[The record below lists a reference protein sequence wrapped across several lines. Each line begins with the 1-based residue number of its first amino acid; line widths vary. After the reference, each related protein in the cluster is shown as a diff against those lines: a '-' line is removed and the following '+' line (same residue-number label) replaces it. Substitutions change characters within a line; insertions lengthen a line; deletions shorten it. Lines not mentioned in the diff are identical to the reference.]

1 MPVIQRKYNSLN
13 LNNIIY
19 ATGNYTNPVWI
30 NSLSPYKVGNNIA
43 QWNASKLLNFPIDT
57 GNIRSGEYLFFT
69 GSGWQTLP
77 AQGGTGIISGSGG
90 FVNID
95 SYFGGRSIDIPHS
108 TYVGTS
114 GNRFLSRTKINESNA
129 FRLADSGILGLCEYK
144 SSSDVNVSVICERG
158 IDEILVSDVLFG
170 NSINPLVDFNAEITI
185 YENNFEFLPGDIL
198 GFYFNSCDSDLAG
211 IYLSAWGNSLYS
223 GGGSGSGES
232 GIYFTAQDGIVLD
245 GSILRMSGVGGLTKL
260 NFQQNPNYYI
270 HSGILIKDSLD
281 GFANLENTFIGTD
294 TQNNLENFYNVAL
307 GRYCMSYASGD
318 RNIAIGSNSLS
329 FIAAEDSIAIG
340 TEALSNTL
348 NFSYS
353 NIAIGSYSLNSSTS
367 IGNVIAIGES
377 SFNSTN
383 LAGHSIGIGYFAGSL
398 SENIYNSIFIGEAA
412 GSRSIGSNNVY
423 VGYNAG
429 QYSSGNNN
437 IEILSGMDN
446 SKIADRSNKINI
458 GNLIYG
464 DLAGKKLAI
473 GNVSSPNFNP
483 SGFVEVV
490 ASGSP
495 ALFVSS
501 HSGYTYDFLSC
512 KAGSVVFKIDCSGNV
527 SGNNANFNIISGAI
541 SPSIVQSTGLLL
553 TDFYHGKII
562 EHTGISLGVYT
573 IGSITIS
580 SWQCMIVNFAS
591 GVVIASGSNVIR
603 SFSGYNKISG
613 LYSSANM
620 YRRPNGEFYLYGNLS

>member
-1 MPVIQRKYNSLN
+1 MPLIQRNSPTFSN
-13 LNNIIY
+13 LVY
-19 ATGNYTNPVWI
+19 TTGNYSNPVWI
-30 NSLSPYKVGNNIA
+30 NSLSPYKVGNHIA
-43 QWNASKLLNFPIDT
+43 QWNASKLSSFPIDT
-57 GNIRSGEYLFFT
+57 GNIRSGEYLYFT
-69 GSGWQTLP
+69 GSGWQTFP

-90 FVNID
+90 LVNIG
-95 SYFGGRSIDIPHS
+95 SYFGGKSIDIPHP
-108 TYVGTS
+108 TYTGTS
-114 GNRFLSRTKINESNA
+114 GNRFLSRTKINEANS
-129 FRLADSGILGLCEYK
+129 FRLSDSGIFGLCEYK
-144 SSSDVNVSVICERG
+144 SSSDVNISIICERG
-158 IDEILVSDVLFG
+158 MDEILVSEALFK
-170 NSINPLVDFNAEITI
+170 NSIDPLVDFNAEITI
-185 YENNFEFLPGDIL
+185 HENNFEFLPGDIL

-211 IYLSAWGNSLYS
+211 IYLSAWGNSLY
-223 GGGSGSGES
+223 GGGSGGSGGS
-232 GIYFTAQDGIVLD
+232 GIYFTAQDGVVLS
-245 GSILRMSGVGGLTKL
+245 GSILSMSGVGSLTRL

-270 HSGILIKDSLD
+270 HSGILITDSLD
-281 GFANLENTFIGTD
+281 GFVNLENTFVGTD
-294 TQNNLENFYNVAL
+294 TQNSLENFYNVAL

-329 FIAAEDSIAIG
+329 FVGSEDSIAIG

-348 NFSYS
+348 NISYS
-353 NIAIGSYSLNSSTS
+353 NIGIGSYSLNSSNS
-367 IGNVIAIGES
+367 IGNIVAVGES
-377 SFNSTN
+377 AFNSTSS
-383 LAGHSIGIGYFAGSL
+383 AGHSIGIGYFAGSL
-398 SENIYNSIFIGEAA
+398 SRNIYNSIFIGEGA
-412 GSRSIGSNNVY
+412 GSYSVGSGNTY
-423 VGYNAG
+423 FGYNAG

-473 GNVSSPNFNP
+473 GNVSSSNFNP

-501 HSGYTYDFLSC
+501 HSGYIYDFLSC

-573 IGSITIS
+573 IGSVTIP
-580 SWQCMIVNFAS
+580 SWQCTLVNYGGGIS
-591 GVVIASGSNVIR
+591 VASGSNIIR
-603 SFSGYNKISG
+603 SKSNFTNISTLHSYG
-613 LYSSANM
+613 SI
-620 YRRPNGEFYLYGNLS
+620 YRRPNGEFFLYGELN